1 MAGGQRGVSRV
12 LEILHAEAVRTL
24 HLMGAADMEDVRG
37 RVVLRPH

>member
-1 MAGGQRGVSRV
+1 MSRV